1 MMHDDLDR
9 AHEPLPAKVGAEV
22 RFEIR
27 RAAVR
32 YEEADERLQPQER
45 LLGGAQQTKRQPKP
59 VETDSPALVQ
69 SLHVAHRDDRVPAN
83 SRRVMT
89 LERDRLLPAQDIDRI
104 VLLQIADQREI
115 LNKNPMLRRVPARI
129 DDEDVKAE
137 ALARSGSAAR

>member
-1 MMHDDLDR
+1 MHDDFDR
-9 AHEPLPAKVGAEV
+9 AHEPLPAKVGADV

-69 SLHVAHRDDRVPAN
+69 SLHVVHRNDRVPAN
-83 SRRVMT
+83 ALNRS
-89 LERDRLLPAQDIDRI
+89 AI
-104 VLLQIADQREI
+104 V
-115 LNKNPMLRRVPARI
+115 
-129 DDEDVKAE
+129 
-137 ALARSGSAAR
+137 G